1 LNAFATTTGGRS
13 PSGALWSTMHR
24 AIFGEAG
31 SATSA
36 LPAVDVA
43 ELLRRAD
50 AYEATQPGYA
60 ADLRAA
66 AMRVSAA
73 T

>member
-1 LNAFATTTGGRS
+1 MSTITAAPSTLASAWFAITRH
-13 PSGALWSTMHR
+13 W
-24 AIFGEAG
+24 F
-31 SATSA
+31 SAPTVSERPLPESA
-36 LPAVDVA
+36 A

-50 AYEATQPGYA
+50 VYAATQPGYA

-66 AMRVSAA
+66 AQRMIDP